1 MVDITVLKRKKEKTM
16 LLYIPKE
23 LDGKLKFREN
33 DVYIKDGVK
42 LNIHELRLYEELR
55 KALKTGLTERIEE

>member
-1 MVDITVLKRKKEKTM
+1 M

-33 DVYIKDGVK
+33 DVSIKDGVK

-55 KALKTGLTERIEE
+55 KALKTGLTERTEE